1 MADLKV
7 TLIRQASEALQLY
20 GSVTSRDIADGAATQ
35 GVKIERGQVELDK
48 PIKTLGTHKIKIHLH
63 PEVAVEISV
72 LVARSPDEAEFLA
85 KGGTLVAE
93 TERAALEAAEAAQ
106 RAAAQAAALFEAKP
120 AEAGRRRR
128 RCRERRPRPR
138 KHRPKSSNE
147 RLVHSFWRM
156 PPATGGMRFSLR
168 ARATLPALPAMIWRV
183 GAVVIAGIVAL
194 PLLGVAS
201 SLFTPQGD
209 LWRHLADTQLADIFF
224 NTLVLL
230 LVRRLRH
237 HHHRR
242 GHGVAGDDVQL
253 PRQPPAAMGAAAA
266 AGPADLYHRLR
277 LRRPSGLR
285 RARAGRAAPGHRLEP
300 RRLLVPRPRLGGR
313 RRPALHAGPLPL
325 RLSSPRAPPSSTQ
338 SHALIEASRILGH
351 GPWRT
356 FFGVGLPL
364 ARPAIAAGV
373 VLALLEAL
381 ADFGTVQ
388 YYGVQTL
395 TTAIYRTWYGLGNRE
410 GAAQIALVLIAIA
423 GLLILVE
430 RRSRGRARFSIASNL
445 RHQGDPA
452 ELCVVDGGGR
462 APRACTPAHR
472 CWASSCRRS
481 IWRSS
486 RGDRAPSSAIES
498 HFLGDAP
505 NSLGLAAAAAVI
517 IVALALFL
525 SYAGRLVR
533 RRALNRLI
541 EFSALGYAIPGA
553 VIAVGILLPLALA
566 DHGIDRLSRA
576 ILGLPSGLLLSGT
589 AFALLLAYTVRFL
602 AVGLA
607 NIAPGLAA
615 IDPAMDASARVLGA
629 RPREVLRRIHL
640 PLLRG
645 PMLTAAVV
653 AFVEV
658 MKELP
663 ATLLIRPVQ
672 PRYAGDRR
680 LPLRL
685 RRAPGPGRGGLD
697 RDR

>member
-1 MADLKV
+1 MA
-7 TLIRQASEALQLY
+7 RPAAS
-20 GSVTSRDIADGAATQ
+20 
-35 GVKIERGQVELDK
+35 
-48 PIKTLGTHKIKIHLH
+48 
-63 PEVAVEISV
+63 
-72 LVARSPDEAEFLA
+72 
-85 KGGTLVAE
+85 
-93 TERAALEAAEAAQ
+93 
-106 RAAAQAAALFEAKP
+106 
-120 AEAGRRRR
+120 
-128 RCRERRPRPR
+128 
-138 KHRPKSSNE
+138 
-147 RLVHSFWRM
+147 
-156 PPATGGMRFSLR
+156 
-168 ARATLPALPAMIWRV
+168 
-183 GAVVIAGIVAL
+183 
-194 PLLGVAS
+194 PLL
-201 SLFTPQGD
+201 F
-209 LWRHLADTQLADIFF
+209 
-224 NTLVLL
+224 TLVLYPYVYL
-230 LVRRLRH
+230 
-237 HHHRR
+237 
-242 GHGVAGDDVQL
+242 
-253 PRQPPAAMGAAAA
+253 AARTAF
-266 AGPADLYHRLR
+266 L
-277 LRRPSGLR
+277 
-285 RARAGRAAPGHRLEP
+285 
-300 RRLLVPRPRLGGR
+300 
-313 RRPALHAGPLPL
+313 
-325 RLSSPRAPPSSTQ
+325 TQ

-364 ARPAIAAGV
+364 ARPAIAAGA

-423 GLLILVE
+423 GLLILIE
-430 RRSRGRARFSIASNL
+430 RHSRGRARFHIASE
-445 RHQGDPA
+445 PA
-452 ELCVVDGGGR
+452 PPGR
-462 APRACTPAHR
+462 SRRACVLAGSAARSRPAR
-472 CWASSCRRS
+472 CPSSWASSCRPVHLAQLA
-481 IWRSS
+481 WRS
-486 RGDRAPSSAIES
+486 GAVAIDS
-498 HFLGDAP
+498 HFLRDAA

-576 ILGLPSGLLLSGT
+576 VLGLPSGLLLSGT

-663 ATLLIRPVQ
+663 ATLLIRPFNLDTLAIGVYRFASDERLAQ
-672 PRYAGDRR
+672 AAVGSIVIVAVSLGAGDRAQ
-680 LPLRL
+680 P
-685 RRAPGPGRGGLD
+685 
-697 RDR
+697 RDRCETALIGTSRSSGPRGFQPAA